1 MPTISGRWVPDT
13 HTDAVV
19 AAAANPATP
28 EIEET
33 AAPADAP
40 NKKATRTRGR
50 RKVETAMVDPDQ
62 DGTN

>member
-13 HTDAVV
+13 HSDAVT
-19 AAAANPATP
+19 AAATPATP

-50 RKVETAMVDPDQ
+50 RKVETAMVDPDPG
-62 DGTN
+62 GTN